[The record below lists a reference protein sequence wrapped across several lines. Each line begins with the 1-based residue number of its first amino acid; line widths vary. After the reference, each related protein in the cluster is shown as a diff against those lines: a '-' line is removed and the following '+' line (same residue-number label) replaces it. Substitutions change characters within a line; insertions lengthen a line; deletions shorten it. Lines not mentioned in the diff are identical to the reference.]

1 MKIYFTLTGTK
12 YYQGSSFMEPGT
24 RVYLRKEP
32 DNEYD
37 KEAIRVEM
45 PGLGKVGY
53 VANSAHTVIGECLS
67 AQRGRLQDREKMAE
81 KVSRSLC
88 TFSLRSALRGKRIC
102 GIRKRFQK
110 KPKNCPCRI
119 VFRKGRFFG

>member
-37 KEAIRVEM
+37 KEAILLKDIE
-45 PGLGKVGY
+45 L
-53 VANSAHTVIGECLS
+53 
-67 AQRGRLQDREKMAE
+67 
-81 KVSRSLC
+81 
-88 TFSLRSALRGKRIC
+88 
-102 GIRKRFQK
+102 IRKACHYTDMNTREELIRMKEESGMSWRHFAEYFAIPYRTMQDWQK
-110 KPKNCPCRI
+110 ACYEELR
-119 VFRKGRFFG
+119 

>member
-24 RVYLRKEP
+24 RVCLRKEP

-67 AQRGRLQDREKMAE
+67 AGRLYDRIGKKAAG
-81 KVSRSLC
+81 KVEYVTSR
-88 TFSLRSALRGKRIC
+88 GVV
-102 GIRKRFQK
+102 
-110 KPKNCPCRI
+110 CRI
-119 VFRKGRFFG
+119 GKKWLKR

>member
-12 YYQGSSFMEPGT
+12 YYQGSSFMEPGTRVMEPGT

-67 AQRGRLQDREKMAE
+67 AGRLYDRIGKKAAG
-81 KVSRSLC
+81 KVEYVTSR
-88 TFSLRSALRGKRIC
+88 GV
-102 GIRKRFQK
+102 
-110 KPKNCPCRI
+110 
-119 VFRKGRFFG
+119 VFRIGRKWLKK

>member
-32 DNEYD
+32 DNAND

-67 AQRGRLQDREKMAE
+67 AGRLYDRIGKKAAG
-81 KVSRSLC
+81 KVEYVTSR
-88 TFSLRSALRGKRIC
+88 GVV
-102 GIRKRFQK
+102 
-110 KPKNCPCRI
+110 CRI
-119 VFRKGRFFG
+119 GKKWLKR